1 MTRKDRRLS
10 DAVSHA
16 FEDDCVTLAVDALLP
31 VRVLRTATK
40 SSKKYQQIAA
50 SIREVGLVEPP
61 VVARDP
67 ANPGTFLLLDGHVR
81 IEVLKDLGIEQVECL
96 VSTDD
101 EAFTYNKRISRLS
114 SIQEHK
120 MIRRAIE
127 RGVSEEKIAKALDIN
142 TQSVR
147 RKVRMLNG
155 ICDETVAIL
164 KDKPCP
170 MAVFEILRKMKPL
183 RQLEAAE
190 LLVNANNYSV
200 AYASA
205 ILAGTPQ
212 AQLAEGAKSKRV
224 KGITPEAMAR
234 MESEL
239 TRLQES
245 ITSIQETYG
254 QDHLHLTVVKG
265 YLTKLHGNAR
275 VVRYLMQ
282 HRPEFLTEFQAI
294 ADMTST
300 LPPEAAA

>member
-10 DAVSHA
+10 DVVSHA

-40 SSKKYQQIAA
+40 SSKKYQQITA

-61 VVARDP
+61 VVVRDP

-81 IEVLKDLGIEQVECL
+81 VEVLKDLGIEQVECL

-114 SIQEHK
+114 PVQEHK

-127 RGVSEEKIAKALDIN
+127 RGVPEEKIAKALDIN
-142 TQSVR
+142 PQSVR

-170 MAVFEILRKMKPL
+170 MAVFEILRKLKPL

-212 AQLAEGAKSKRV
+212 TQLVEGSKAKRI

-239 TRLQES
+239 ARLQES

-265 YLTKLHGNAR
+265 YLAKLLGNAR

>member
-1 MTRKDRRLS
+1 MTRKERGS
-10 DAVSHA
+10 SQIVTHG
-16 FEDDCVTLAVDALLP
+16 FEDSCVILSVSALLP
-31 VRVLRTATK
+31 VRVLRTSTK
-40 SSKKYQQIAA
+40 SSKKYQQIVA

-61 VVARDP
+61 VVARDL
-67 ANPGTFLLLDGHVR
+67 ANTDTYLLLDGHVR
-81 IEVLKDLGIEQVECL
+81 IEVLKDLGVEQVECL

-114 SIQEHK
+114 SVQEHK

-127 RGVSEEKIAKALDIN
+127 RGVPEEKIAKALDVNPESI
-142 TQSVR
+142 R
-147 RKVRMLNG
+147 RKVQMLNG

-164 KDKPCP
+164 KDKSCP
-170 MAVFEILRKMKPL
+170 MAVFEILRKMNPL
-183 RQLEAAE
+183 RQIEAAE

-212 AQLAEGAKSKRV
+212 AQLADGSKPKNI
-224 KGITPEAMAR
+224 KGITPEAVAR

-239 TRLQES
+239 ARLQEA

-254 QDHLHLTVVKG
+254 QDHLHLTVIKG
-265 YLTKLHGNAR
+265 YLVKLLGNAR

-282 HRPEFLTEFQAI
+282 HRPEFLSEFQTI
-294 ADMTST
+294 TEMTST
-300 LPPEAAA
+300 LPPEAA

>member
-1 MTRKDRRLS
+1 MTRKDRRRS
-10 DAVSHA
+10 DAVVHG

-40 SSKKYQQIAA
+40 SSRKYQQITA

-114 SIQEHK
+114 SVQEHR

-127 RGVSEEKIAKALDIN
+127 RGVPEDKIARALDIN
-142 TQSVR
+142 PQSVR

-183 RQLEAAE
+183 RQIEAAE

-212 AQLAEGAKSKRV
+212 MQLVEGSKPKRI

-239 TRLQES
+239 ARLQES

-254 QDHLHLTVVKG
+254 RDHLHLTVVKG
-265 YLTKLHGNAR
+265 YLSRLLGNAR

-282 HRPEFLTEFQAI
+282 HHSEFLIEFQAI
-294 ADMTST
+294 AEMTST
-300 LPPEAAA
+300 LPTEAA

>member
-10 DAVSHA
+10 DVVAHA

-40 SSKKYQQIAA
+40 SSKKYQQITA

-114 SIQEHK
+114 PVQEHK

-127 RGVSEEKIAKALDIN
+127 RGVPEEKIAKALDIN
-142 TQSVR
+142 PQSVR

-170 MAVFEILRKMKPL
+170 MAVFEILRKLKPL

-212 AQLAEGAKSKRV
+212 TQLAEGSKPKRI

-239 TRLQES
+239 ARLQES

-265 YLTKLHGNAR
+265 YLAKLLGNAR

-300 LPPEAAA
+300 LPPEAA

>member
-1 MTRKDRRLS
+1 MTRKDRHRPDS
-10 DAVSHA
+10 VAHG
-16 FEDDCVTLAVDALLP
+16 FEEDCVTLPVAALLP
-31 VRVLRTATK
+31 VKVLRTATK

-81 IEVLKDLGIEQVECL
+81 IEVLKDLGVEQVECL

-114 SIQEHK
+114 SVQEHK

-127 RGVSEEKIAKALDIN
+127 RGVPEEKIAKALDIN

-147 RKVRMLNG
+147 RKVRMLDG
-155 ICDETVAIL
+155 ICDETVALI

-183 RQLEAAE
+183 RQIEAAE

-212 AQLAEGAKSKRV
+212 TQLVEGSKAKRI

-239 TRLQES
+239 ARLQES

-254 QDHLHLTVVKG
+254 QDHLHLTVIKG
-265 YLTKLHGNAR
+265 YLAKLLGNAR

-294 ADMTST
+294 ADMTFT

>member
-1 MTRKDRRLS
+1 MTRKDRRRT
-10 DAVSHA
+10 DVVAHG

-31 VRVLRTATK
+31 VKVLRTATK
-40 SSKKYQQIAA
+40 SSKKYQQITA

-114 SIQEHK
+114 PVQEHK

-127 RGVSEEKIAKALDIN
+127 RGVPEEKIAKALDIN
-142 TQSVR
+142 PQSVR

-212 AQLAEGAKSKRV
+212 TQLAEGAKPKRI

-234 MESEL
+234 MEGEL
-239 TRLQES
+239 ARLQES

-265 YLTKLHGNAR
+265 YLAKLLGNAR

>member
-1 MTRKDRRLS
+1 MTRKDRRRT
-10 DAVSHA
+10 DVVVHG

-31 VRVLRTATK
+31 VKVLRTATK
-40 SSKKYQQIAA
+40 SSKKYQQITA

-127 RGVSEEKIAKALDIN
+127 RGVPEEKIAKALDIN
-142 TQSVR
+142 PQSVR

-212 AQLAEGAKSKRV
+212 TQLAEGTKPKRI

-239 TRLQES
+239 ARLQES

-265 YLTKLHGNAR
+265 YLAKLLGNAR

-294 ADMTST
+294 AEMTST
-300 LPPEAAA
+300 LPSEAA

>member
-10 DAVSHA
+10 DVVAHA

-40 SSKKYQQIAA
+40 SSKKYQQITA

-114 SIQEHK
+114 PVQEHK

-127 RGVSEEKIAKALDIN
+127 RGVPEEKIAKALDIN
-142 TQSVR
+142 PQSVR

-170 MAVFEILRKMKPL
+170 MAVFEILRKLKPL

-212 AQLAEGAKSKRV
+212 TQLAEGSKPKRI

-239 TRLQES
+239 ARLQEL

-265 YLTKLHGNAR
+265 YLAKLLGNAR

-300 LPPEAAA
+300 LPPEAA

>member
-1 MTRKDRRLS
+1 MPGPVKVAFERQLVMARLDEILPMRRLEEK
-10 DAVSHA
+10 AKETV
-16 FEDDCVTLAVDALLP
+16 
-31 VRVLRTATK
+31 
-40 SSKKYQQIAA
+40 KYRRIAQ
-50 SIREVGLVEPP
+50 SIAEVGVIEPLVVIRSKAQGPYM
-61 VVARDP
+61 
-67 ANPGTFLLLDGHVR
+67 LLDGHVR
-81 IEVLKDLGIEQVECL
+81 LAILRDRGERETRCL
-96 VSTDD
+96 LASDD

-114 SIQEHK
+114 SVQEHK

-127 RGVSEEKIAKALDIN
+127 RGVPEEKIAKALDVNPESI
-142 TQSVR
+142 R

-170 MAVFEILRKMKPL
+170 MAVFEILRKMNPL
-183 RQLEAAE
+183 RQIEAAE

-212 AQLAEGAKSKRV
+212 AQLADGSKPKNI
-224 KGITPEAMAR
+224 KGITPEAVAR

-239 TRLQES
+239 ARLQEA

-254 QDHLHLTVVKG
+254 QDHLHLTVIKG
-265 YLTKLHGNAR
+265 YLVKLLGNAR

-282 HRPEFLTEFQAI
+282 HRPEFLTEFQTI
-294 ADMTST
+294 TEMTST
-300 LPPEAAA
+300 LPPEAA

>member
-1 MTRKDRRLS
+1 MTRKDRRRT
-10 DAVSHA
+10 DVVAHG

-31 VRVLRTATK
+31 VKVLRTATK
-40 SSKKYQQIAA
+40 SSKKYQQITA

-67 ANPGTFLLLDGHVR
+67 ANPSAFLLLDGHVR
-81 IEVLKDLGIEQVECL
+81 IEVLKDLGIKQVECL

-114 SIQEHK
+114 SVQEHK

-127 RGVSEEKIAKALDIN
+127 RGVPEEKIAKALDIN
-142 TQSVR
+142 PQSVR

-183 RQLEAAE
+183 RQFEAAE

-212 AQLAEGAKSKRV
+212 VQLAEGAKPKRI

-239 TRLQES
+239 ARLQES

-254 QDHLHLTVVKG
+254 QDHLHLTVIKG
-265 YLTKLHGNAR
+265 YLAKLLGNAR

-294 ADMTST
+294 AEMTST
-300 LPPEAAA
+300 LPPEAA

>member
-10 DAVSHA
+10 DVVAHA

-40 SSKKYQQIAA
+40 SSKKYQQITA

-114 SIQEHK
+114 PVQEHK

-127 RGVSEEKIAKALDIN
+127 RGVPEEKIAKALDIN
-142 TQSVR
+142 PQSVR

-170 MAVFEILRKMKPL
+170 MAVFEILRKLKPL

-212 AQLAEGAKSKRV
+212 TQLAEGSKPKRI

-239 TRLQES
+239 ARLQES

-265 YLTKLHGNAR
+265 YLARLLGNAR

-300 LPPEAAA
+300 LPPEAA

>member
-10 DAVSHA
+10 DVVAHA
-16 FEDDCVTLAVDALLP
+16 FEDDCVTLALDALLP

-40 SSKKYQQIAA
+40 SSKKYQQITA

-67 ANPGTFLLLDGHVR
+67 TNPGTFLLLDGHVR
-81 IEVLKDLGIEQVECL
+81 IEVLKDLGIQRVECL

-114 SIQEHK
+114 PVQEHK

-127 RGVSEEKIAKALDIN
+127 RGVPEEKIAKALDIN
-142 TQSVR
+142 PQSVR

-212 AQLAEGAKSKRV
+212 TQLAEGSKPKRI

-239 TRLQES
+239 ARLQES
-245 ITSIQETYG
+245 ITSIQEIYG

-265 YLTKLHGNAR
+265 YLTKLLGNAR

-300 LPPEAAA
+300 LPPEAA

>member
-1 MTRKDRRLS
+1 MTRKDRRRT
-10 DAVSHA
+10 DVVAHG
-16 FEDDCVTLAVDALLP
+16 FEDDCVILAVDALLP
-31 VRVLRTATK
+31 VKVLRTATK
-40 SSKKYQQIAA
+40 SSKKYQQITA

-81 IEVLKDLGIEQVECL
+81 IEVLKDLGIERVECL

-114 SIQEHK
+114 PVQEHK

-127 RGVSEEKIAKALDIN
+127 RGVPEEKIAKALEIN
-142 TQSVR
+142 PQSVR

-183 RQLEAAE
+183 RQIEAAE

-212 AQLAEGAKSKRV
+212 TQLAEGAKPKRI

-239 TRLQES
+239 ARLQES

-254 QDHLHLTVVKG
+254 QDHLHLTVIKG
-265 YLTKLHGNAR
+265 YLAKLLGNAR

-294 ADMTST
+294 AEMTST
-300 LPPEAAA
+300 LPPEAA